1 LKEEFYISL
10 VGEAFDGYTEVV
22 FNDKPV
28 YIKHISITDQR
39 YLHKHYEKY
48 RQVALDRGL
57 ETEEERSAYVLKEG
71 IWEEKDD
78 MEIQSLEFEAGNLK
92 RTIKS
97 LFLPSQKK
105 AMQEAVDEKLKKLEE
120 LKLKKKEV
128 MGQTA
133 EDYAAKRSGDEIL
146 RYLLFKDKELTQ
158 HLYSDDEFGELEIW
172 EIAQLGL
179 LHTDIQERL
188 SDSRIQEAVL
198 RPFFSMYL
206 SLCEDAGGFYRKPI
220 TGLTVYQLR
229 VVLFGRMFYNIFQY
243 TDDIPDDFKQDPQK
257 LLNFSEAQRNKDSG
271 HKGKIR
277 DDADAS
283 MAFGAT
289 KEDIKSLDGDPNA
302 ISLSEEAKKHGGKLD
317 MKQMMRLAGHDV

>member
-1 LKEEFYISL
+1 MKEEFYISL
-10 VGEAFDGYTEVV
+10 IGEAFDGYTEAV
-22 FNDKPV
+22 FSDSPV
-28 YIKHISITDQR
+28 YIKHVSITDQR

-57 ETEEERSAYVLKEG
+57 ETEEERTAYILKEE

-78 MEIQSLEFEAGNLK
+78 LKIQSLKLETENLK

-97 LFLPSQKK
+97 LFLPSQKEG
-105 AMQEAVDEKLKKLEE
+105 MQKNINEKLKELEE
-120 LKLKKKEV
+120 LNLKKREV

-133 EDYAAKRSGDEIL
+133 EDYASKRSGDEIL

-158 HLYSDDEFGELEIW
+158 NLYGEDEFGELEVW
-172 EIAQLGL
+172 EVAQLSIL
-179 LHTDIQERL
+179 MADIQDRL
-188 SDSRIQEAVL
+188 SDARIQEAVL

-229 VVLFGRMFYNIFQY
+229 VVLFGRMFYNVFQF
-243 TDDIPDDFKQDPQK
+243 TDDIPEDFKQDPQK
-257 LLNFSEAQRNKDSG
+257 LMNFSEAQRNKDSG

-283 MAFGAT
+283 MVFGAT
-289 KEDIKSLDGDPNA
+289 KEDVKSLDGDPDA